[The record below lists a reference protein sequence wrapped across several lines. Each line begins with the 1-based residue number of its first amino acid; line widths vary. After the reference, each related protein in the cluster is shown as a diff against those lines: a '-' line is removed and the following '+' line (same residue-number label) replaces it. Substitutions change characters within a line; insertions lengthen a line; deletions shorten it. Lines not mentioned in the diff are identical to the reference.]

1 MNWSLPSPT
10 VDSRSSSV
18 LSSCAFWEETK
29 PVLGLGR
36 RVDLIGHG
44 CFQRED
50 RARRERSWPKPEDS
64 AQHPHH
70 HIGSALLPPSSAPC
84 GGRGCAADA
93 ATPPRNTVEHSWNT
107 SAPMASRANKKAC
120 ESRPSK
126 VGTARFELAT
136 FRPPAGCATK
146 LRHVPTTRRPSIAR
160 PSPADYRL
168 RPPQPARSQAWGRRP
183 SACYA
188 GMSGAAPDASTSGG
202 SFPGA
207 PRARLP
213 P

>member
-1 MNWSLPSPT
+1 MVNRSPPSPT

-93 ATPPRNTVEHSWNT
+93 AHAATQYRGTFVEHLPRRWPPGQT
-107 SAPMASRANKKAC
+107 KRPARAGLPKSGRRDLN
-120 ESRPSK
+120 SRPS
-126 VGTARFELAT
+126 G
-136 FRPPAGCATK
+136 
-146 LRHVPTTRRPSIAR
+146 
-160 PSPADYRL
+160 
-168 RPPQPARSQAWGRRP
+168 PQPDALPSYATSRR
-183 SACYA
+183 
-188 GMSGAAPDASTSGG
+188 
-202 SFPGA
+202 
-207 PRARLP
+207 RADP
-213 P
+213 V